1 MFHLR
6 AVDYNIAWRR
16 IENRNK
22 LKWSE
27 AALKKGQG
35 EQNRLDAKHYM
46 QRFFITDP
54 QFYSDAFPPDEFNNF
69 VIGASEYI
77 EKNPYKHVEQSRM
90 VNIPQRFRETVG
102 AVDFSTF
109 DSRVEASRD
118 FSPTELYYAAT
129 A

>member
-1 MFHLR
+1 
-6 AVDYNIAWRR
+6 
-16 IENRNK
+16 
-22 LKWSE
+22 
-27 AALKKGQG
+27 
-35 EQNRLDAKHYM
+35 
-46 QRFFITDP
+46 
-54 QFYSDAFPPDEFNNF
+54 
-69 VIGASEYI
+69 
-77 EKNPYKHVEQSRM
+77 M